1 MSERTPE
8 QELEAFFGPRPTA
21 PLPLPRLGIVVGGS
35 LSKGLDVKLDQG
47 TVIEGLAVGRYVV
60 VRGQTGRRFF
70 CIVTDVQ
77 LDALNPL
84 IEKAPPDTSDPFLA
98 RVYQGTAVFGRIH
111 VSPMLMLDPPPSS
124 PPVGGKEGRTSPPVG
139 GKEGRTSPPVGG
151 KEGGIEPKPVKTI
164 PAHFTAVYPASADE
178 VALIFGQEKQPGYF
192 YIGDPL
198 EMEGVHVAL
207 DLHRF
212 VERSAGV
219 FGKTGTGKTFLT
231 RTLLAGLVRESVAVN
246 LVFDMHNEYGWKSQ
260 DEARQEVKGLR
271 QLFPTGQVS
280 VFTLDEE
287 SSRRR
292 GSKVDGVVRIGY
304 DQIEPEDVDS
314 LSGLLALSDV
324 QVGALYFLRRWLGQR
339 WVARLLDENDPLE
352 ELAGALERGTL
363 HGGTLGAIQRKLGMF
378 RRFDFLQERVSEDP
392 VQQLLD
398 YLDRRVNVVMEFG
411 RYGSSLE
418 AYLLV
423 ANYITRRIHAHYV
436 RRKEAALGGGA
447 EEPCPLVITIEEAHK
462 FLDPAVAR
470 HTIFG
475 AIARELRKYNVTL
488 LIVDQRPSGIDPE
501 VMSQIGT
508 RVTCLLDDEADI
520 RAVFSGISGGAALR
534 EVLARL
540 DTRQQAL
547 ILGHAVPMPV
557 VVRTRTYG
565 TPEFYAAM
573 GQREETPEAALA
585 RGRAVL
591 RGEEDEAGI

>member
-1 MSERTPE
+1 MDERTPG
-8 QELEAFFGPRPTA
+8 QELEDFFGPRLTEPQ
-21 PLPLPRLGIVVGGS
+21 PLQRLGIVVGGS

-60 VRGQTGRRFF
+60 ARGQTGRRFF
-70 CIVTDVQ
+70 SIVTDVQ

-98 RVYQGTAVFGRIH
+98 RVYQGTAVFGRVHIA
-111 VSPMLMLDPPPSS
+111 PMLVLDPLTGS
-124 PPVGGKEGRTSPPVG
+124 GGG
-139 GKEGRTSPPVGG
+139 
-151 KEGGIEPKPVKTI
+151 EPKPVKTI
-164 PAHFTAVYPASADE
+164 PAHFTPVYPASGEE
-178 VALIFGQEKQPGYF
+178 VALIFGQETEPGYF
-192 YIGDPL
+192 YVGDPL

-207 DLHRF
+207 DLRRF

-231 RTLLAGLVRESVAVN
+231 RTLLAGLVREGVAVN

-280 VFTLDEE
+280 VFTLDEA

-304 DQIEPEDVDS
+304 GQIEPEDVDS
-314 LSGLLALSDV
+314 LSSLMALSDV
-324 QVGALYFLRRWLGQR
+324 QVGALYFLRRRLGSP
-339 WVARLLDENDPLE
+339 WVARLLDEEDALE
-352 ELAGALERGTL
+352 ELEGALERGTL

-378 RRFDFLQERVSEDP
+378 RRFDFLQERVPEDP
-392 VQQLLD
+392 VRQILD
-398 YLDRRVNVVMEFG
+398 YLDRGMNVILEFG
-411 RYGSSLE
+411 RYGNSLE

-436 RRKEAALGGGA
+436 ARKEAALGGRGD
-447 EEPCPLVITIEEAHK
+447 EPRPLVIAIEEAHK

-475 AIARELRKYNVTL
+475 TIARELRKYNVTL

-520 RAVFSGISGGAALR
+520 RAVFSGISGAAALR

-565 TPEFYAAM
+565 TPEFYAEM
-573 GQREETPEAALA
+573 GMQEAESPEAVLA

-591 RGEEDEAGI
+591 RGEEDLDEL

>member
-1 MSERTPE
+1 MVEHSPER
-8 QELEAFFGPRPTA
+8 ELEAFFGPRPA
-21 PLPLPRLGIVVGGS
+21 QPQPLQRLGIVVGGS

-77 LDALNPL
+77 LDTLNPL
-84 IEKAPPDTSDPFLA
+84 IEKAPPEPSDPFLA

-111 VSPMLMLDPPPSS
+111 VAPMLVLDSPASSS
-124 PPVGGKEGRTSPPVG
+124 PTRGE
-139 GKEGRTSPPVGG
+139 
-151 KEGGIEPKPVKTI
+151 EGGREPKPVKTI
-164 PAHFTAVYPASADE
+164 PAHFTPVYPASEEE
-178 VALIFGQEKQPGYF
+178 VALIFGREEEPGYF

-198 EMEGVHVAL
+198 EMAGIHVAL

-212 VERSAGV
+212 IERSAGV

-231 RTLLAGLVRESVAVN
+231 RTLLAGLVRDGVAVN

-260 DEARQEVKGLR
+260 DESRQEVKGLR
-271 QLFPTGQVS
+271 QIFPTGRVS
-280 VFTLDEE
+280 VFTLDEA
-287 SSRRR
+287 SSLRR

-304 DQIEPEDVDS
+304 GQIEPEDVDS
-314 LSGLLALSDV
+314 LASLMALSDV
-324 QVGALYFLRRWLGQR
+324 QVGALYFLRRRLGPG
-339 WVARLLDENDPLE
+339 WIARLLEEGDPLE
-352 ELAGALERGTL
+352 ELDSALERGAL
-363 HGGTLGAIQRKLGMF
+363 HGGTLGAIQRKLGLF
-378 RRFDFLQERVSEDP
+378 RRFDFLQAQVPEDP
-392 VQQLLD
+392 VRQILD
-398 YLDRRVNVVMEFG
+398 YLARDVNVILEFG

-436 RRKEAALGGGA
+436 RRKEAAQGGTG
-447 EEPCPLVITIEEAHK
+447 EEPRPLVITIEEAHK

-475 AIARELRKYNVTL
+475 TIARELRKYNVTL
-488 LIVDQRPSGIDPE
+488 LIVDQRPSGIEPE

-520 RAVFSGISGGAALR
+520 RAVFSGISGAGALR

-547 ILGHAVPMPV
+547 IMGHTVPMPV
-557 VVRTRTYG
+557 VVQTRTYG
-565 TPEFYAAM
+565 TPEFYAEM
-573 GQREETPEAALA
+573 GVREAEDPKKVLR

-591 RGEEDEAGI
+591 RGGTDEDEI